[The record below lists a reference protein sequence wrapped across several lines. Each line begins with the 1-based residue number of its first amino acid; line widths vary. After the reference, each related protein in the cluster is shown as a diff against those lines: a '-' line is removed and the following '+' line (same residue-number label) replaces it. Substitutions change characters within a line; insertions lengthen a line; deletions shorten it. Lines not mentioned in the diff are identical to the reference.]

1 MKIVVT
7 GAAGF
12 IGSHLVEELVRLNH
26 KVIGIDNLKS
36 GKLSNLQSVIE
47 DIDFHEIDIR
57 SQNLDKY
64 FANSD
69 RVYHLAALA
78 DIVPSISQPFDY
90 MEVNVMGTTR
100 VLEASR
106 KAGASRVIYAA
117 SSSCYGIP
125 DRFPTTEEAEMRPQY
140 PYALSK
146 NIGEQLFFHWLNL
159 YGMQGLS
166 LRFFNVYGP
175 RARTSGSYGAVLG
188 VFLAQKAA
196 NMPLT
201 IVGDGTQTRDFTY
214 VSDVVKALIL
224 AGDSLASGIPIN
236 IGTSSP
242 VSINYLAEVIGGRTT
257 NIPKRPGE
265 PDVTHADITR
275 AHKVLNWTPEVS
287 IEMGLKMVL
296 DTKETWADAPKWS
309 AEEIEKATTD
319 WFKYL
324 GR

>member
-26 KVIGIDNLKS
+26 KVVGIDNLNS
-36 GKLSNLQSVIE
+36 GKLSNLRSVLEEIE
-47 DIDFHEIDIR
+47 FYEIDIR
-57 SQNLDKY
+57 SQSLDRY

-69 RVYHLAALA
+69 RVFHLAALA
-78 DIVPSISQPFDY
+78 DIVPSISQPYEY

-125 DRFPTTEEAEMRPQY
+125 DQFPTPEEAEMRPQY

-146 NIGEQLFFHWLNL
+146 YVGEQIFFHWLNL
-159 YGMQGLS
+159 YGMHGLS

-188 VFLAQKAA
+188 VFLAQKEA

-214 VSDVVKALIL
+214 VSDVVRALIL
-224 AGDSLASGIPIN
+224 AGDSGATGIPIN

-242 VSINYLAEVIGGRTT
+242 VSINYLAEIIGGRTA

-265 PDVTHADITR
+265 PDATHADITR
-275 AHKVLNWTPEVS
+275 AQKVLNWKPDIN
-287 IEMGLKMVL
+287 IESGLNLVL
-296 DTKETWADAPKWS
+296 SAKETWADAPIWS
-309 AEEIEKATTD
+309 AEDIEKVTTD

-324 GR
+324 DR

>member
-26 KVIGIDNLKS
+26 KVVGIDNLKS

-47 DIDFHEIDIR
+47 DIDLHEIDIR

-78 DIVPSISQPFDY
+78 DIVPSISEPFEY

-125 DRFPTTEEAEMRPQY
+125 DRFPTTEDAELRPQY

-146 NIGEQLFFHWLNL
+146 NIGEQVFFHWLNL

-214 VSDVVKALIL
+214 VRDVVQALIL

-236 IGTSSP
+236 IGTSCP
-242 VSINYLAEVIGGRTT
+242 VSINYLAEVIGGSTT

-275 AHKVLNWTPEVS
+275 AHNVLNWTPEVG

-296 DTKETWADAPKWS
+296 DAKETWADAPKWS
-309 AEEIEKATTD
+309 VEEIEKATTD

-324 GR
+324 DR